1 MNCQRTEELLPWL
14 LNGTLPE
21 AEKALAADHLQGCAA
36 CRAALADARFVGA
49 AARQH
54 VPAETLIAY
63 AYERPLALS
72 SRHEL
77 EIHLSDCEDCATEL
91 ELIEASRV
99 LETEEDGQTG
109 GNVVA
114 FTPAPAVSAKPS
126 AHTEPGKVIPFAAPS
141 RMAVWWRYAAIAA
154 CLLLTLAAGGWL
166 RAWRQSSARQA
177 EQTAQ
182 AQALQEK
189 LNALE
194 AENRRLQQQ
203 ENELAQAQ
211 GRAQAEIEQ
220 LKAEIAATRA
230 RIAQQQAAPPT
241 ATPLV
246 ARAETPPATPGS
258 ALALDVFPLGL
269 TTRAGD
275 AEANEL
281 RIPRHVQT
289 VTLILNTQAATENV
303 RYAVTLRDGGGRVIW
318 RAANVRRSSAHDL
331 TISLPA
337 RLLPPGRYAIR
348 IEAAGQAENYQLN
361 VKNR

>member
-36 CRAALADARFVGA
+36 CRTALADVRFVGA
-49 AARQH
+49 AMQQH
-54 VPAETLIAY
+54 VPAEALVNY
-63 AYERPLALS
+63 AYQRPPAGV
-72 SRHEL
+72 SRREL
-77 EIHLSDCEDCATEL
+77 KTHLTVCEDCAAEL
-91 ELIEASRV
+91 ELIEASRL
-99 LETEEDGQTG
+99 LEAEENEQAGDNVAAFPLTPPKPSGQTMI
-109 GNVVA
+109 
-114 FTPAPAVSAKPS
+114 
-126 AHTEPGKVIPFAAPS
+126 GKLLSFVAPS
-141 RMAVWWRYAAIAA
+141 RAAVWWRYAAIAA

-211 GRAQAEIEQ
+211 SRAQAEIEQ

-269 TTRAGD
+269 NTRAGD